1 VFGDSFADNG
11 NIAEVP
17 TGDIDRELV
26 RSWYSPYGNSYGND
40 DGSYAAQANY
50 TGRYSNY
57 MVQSDFVGTYIYT
70 LRHQSSY
77 PSRLH
82 RFDHLP
88 T

>member
-57 MVQSDFVGTYIYT
+57 MVQSDFVGTYIYPSPSIQ
-70 LRHQSSY
+70 LSFSS
-77 PSRLH
+77 S
-82 RFDHLP
+82 
-88 T
+88 